1 VRPTACVRERKKILS
16 GGGAFRFCA
25 CRDLC
30 TPSSTAESRVDARTG
45 VRTALPERRNR
56 GARSSLSRGT
66 LAVGSELKRRSRV
79 AHHWLTQERFRER
92 EREREGRAPKRRRAF
107 VLSRCSTGTVCGRS
121 AIQSARGWT
130 QHRDALVSSR
140 SLGRRRW
147 RVSNL
152 ERLPLIRTL
161 LAIDHVKA
169 ILIANL
175 RERGPGDNVI
185 DAKSSRARHGVS
197 HMKKQGRL
205 REAQEQH
212 PAGGRG
218 KNMRECG
225 DRLAFWS
232 ARLLFSTTSTSP
244 LMSMKNLTSVVGT
257 FVM

>member
-1 VRPTACVRERKKILS
+1 MDLCDCEKENII
-16 GGGAFRFCA
+16 GGGLHFDFVHAAICA
-25 CRDLC
+25 HHRRQRKAGWTLA
-30 TPSSTAESRVDARTG
+30 PGSGLRSRNGGTAAR
-45 VRTALPERRNR
+45 
-56 GARSSLSRGT
+56 ARSSLSRGT

-79 AHHWLTQERFRER
+79 ADHWLTQERFRER
-92 EREREGRAPKRRRAF
+92 EREREREDRAPKRRRAF

-197 HMKKQGRL
+197 HMKKQGRCAK
-205 REAQEQH
+205 RRSSTPRADV
-212 PAGGRG
+212 G
-218 KNMRECG
+218 KTCG
-225 DRLAFWS
+225 NAATD
-232 ARLLFSTTSTSP
+232 SP
-244 LMSMKNLTSVVGT
+244 FGPPGFYSPPPPPPH
-257 FVM
+257 